1 MKTELQD
8 VFLEEGRQLLA
19 AMRRGLAAES
29 ERSLP
34 ELFRCA
40 HILNGNVKLAGFPQ
54 LEPIVGPLTE
64 CLRRA
69 KQRGELTAEQAA
81 AVSEAVEDCSAI
93 LEGRKAAASR
103 AVAERLRQAAG
114 PLGPAAAETAAIR
127 LLLVEDSGLQALAI
141 QKELAECEGG
151 RYAVELKASLAE
163 GLDRVVRDGVDIVL
177 LDLSLPD
184 SQGLETFMELS
195 ARAPALPVVIL
206 TAAADD
212 ALATAALR
220 AGAQDYLVK
229 GQIDSRALSRAIR
242 YAIERKRLE
251 ESLWKARRELELRV
265 EERTSLLRKANSEL
279 ALFASAATHELR
291 EPLRKIVGWGD
302 LLERRC
308 GEALGEAGRGLLH
321 QMRQAAGRQGELIDS
336 LRELTRVSTQGRPL
350 ERVELDSVVGEIAA
364 EMAPLFAS
372 AGGRLEVERLP
383 ALRAD
388 RLQMHQLFQNLLSN
402 AFKYR
407 KKEEAPFVAVR
418 CRFLGAT
425 AVEIDVEDNG
435 IGFEQKYAER
445 IFEPFQRLHGRGTY
459 EGTGMGL
466 AICARIVA
474 RHGGSLSARSEPGKG
489 STFSVTLPLVE
500 PGK

>member
-8 VFLEEGRQLLA
+8 VFLEEGRQILG
-19 AMRRGLAAES
+19 AMRRELAAGS

-40 HILNGNVKLAGFPQ
+40 HILNGNVKLAGYPE
-54 LEPIVGPLTE
+54 LEPLVGPLTE
-64 CLRRA
+64 CLRLA
-69 KQRGELTAEQAA
+69 KKTGALSAEQAA
-81 AVSEAVEDCSAI
+81 AVAEAVEECSAI
-93 LEGRKAAASR
+93 LEGRAASCSRLLVEKLRKAAA
-103 AVAERLRQAAG
+103 
-114 PLGPAAAETAAIR
+114 PLAAAVVEAAAVKV
-127 LLLVEDSGLQALAI
+127 LLVEDSGLQALAI
-141 QKELAECEGG
+141 RKELAECAGDA
-151 RYAVELKASLAE
+151 YAVELKGTLAE
-163 GLDRVVRDGVDIVL
+163 GLDRVVRGGVDIVL

-195 ARAPALPVVIL
+195 ARAPAVPVVIL
-206 TAAADD
+206 TVAADD
-212 ALATAALR
+212 ALATSALR

-229 GQIDSRALSRAIR
+229 GQMDARALSRAIR

-251 ESLWKARRELELRV
+251 ESLWRARRELEFRV
-265 EERTSLLRKANSEL
+265 EERTSMLRKANSEL

-302 LLERRC
+302 LLERCC
-308 GEALGEAGRGLLH
+308 GDVLGEEGRGLLDK
-321 QMRQAAGRQGELIDS
+321 MRNAAGRQGELIDS
-336 LRELTRVSTQGRPL
+336 LRELTRVSTQGRPV
-350 ERVELDSVVGEIAA
+350 ERVDLGSVVGEIAA
-364 EMAPLFAS
+364 DLAPLFAS
-372 AGGRLEVERLP
+372 AGGRLEVEPLP
-383 ALRAD
+383 TIWAD

-402 AFKYR
+402 ALKYR
-407 KKEEAPFVAVR
+407 KKEEAPFASVR

-425 AVEIDVEDNG
+425 TVEIDVADKG

-474 RHGGSLSARSEPGKG
+474 RHGGSVSARSEPGKG
-489 STFSVTLPLVE
+489 SAFTVTLPIGG
-500 PGK
+500 PAK

>member
-1 MKTELQD
+1 MKTELQA

-19 AMRRGLAAES
+19 TMRRGLAAER

-64 CLRRA
+64 CLRGA

-81 AVSEAVEDCSAI
+81 AVSEAIEDCSAI
-93 LEGRKAAASR
+93 LEGRKAAGSR
-103 AVAERLRQAAG
+103 ALAERLRKAAG
-114 PLGPAAAETAAIR
+114 PPGQGPRAAAIK

-141 QKELAECEGG
+141 RKELAECEGG
-151 RYAVELKASLAE
+151 LYAVELKGSLAE
-163 GLDRVVRDGVDIVL
+163 GLDRVVRGGVDIVL
-177 LDLSLPD
+177 LDLGLPD

-195 ARAPALPVVIL
+195 ARAPAVPVVIL

-212 ALATAALR
+212 VLATAALR

-265 EERTSLLRKANSEL
+265 EERTSMLRKANSEL

-291 EPLRKIVGWGD
+291 EPLRNIVGWGE
-302 LLERRC
+302 LLERSC
-308 GEALGEAGRGLLH
+308 GEALGETGRGLLNR
-321 QMRQAAGRQGELIDS
+321 MRQAAGRQGELIDS

-350 ERVELDSVVGEIAA
+350 ERVELDSVVAEIAA
-364 EMAPLFAS
+364 DLAPLLAS
-372 AGGRLEVERLP
+372 AGGRLELEPLP
-383 ALRAD
+383 PLWAD

-418 CRFLGAT
+418 CRFHGAT

-474 RHGGSLSARSEPGKG
+474 RHGGSLSARGEPGKV
-489 STFSVTLPLVE
+489 STFSVTLPLGG
-500 PGK
+500 PAK